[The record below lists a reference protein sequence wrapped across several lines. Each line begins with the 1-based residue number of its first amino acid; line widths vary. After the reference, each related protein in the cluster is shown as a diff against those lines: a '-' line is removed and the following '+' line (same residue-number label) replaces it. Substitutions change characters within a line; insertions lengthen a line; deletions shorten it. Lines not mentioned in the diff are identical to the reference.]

1 MHQEIERKFL
11 PAGDGWRALAG
22 PGAHYAQGYLLA
34 ERGRTVRVRL
44 AADADG
50 ERGFLTIKG
59 PAGSSAIARAEYE
72 YLIPAADAR
81 ELLALCLPTPIEK
94 TRYRIPLDGL
104 VWEVDEFHGANEG
117 LVLIE
122 VELAS
127 EDQEIA
133 LPDWV
138 GLEVS
143 HDARY
148 KNAVLSRNPYR
159 EWGEKERGCFS
170 LSP

>member
-1 MHQEIERKFL
+1 MALEIERKFL
-11 PAGDGWRALAG
+11 PANEDWRALAG
-22 PGAHYAQGYLLA
+22 PGARYAQGYLLA

-59 PAGSSAIARAEYE
+59 PAGASAIARAEYE
-72 YLIPAADAR
+72 YPIPPADAR
-81 ELLALCLPTPIEK
+81 ELLTLCLPTPIEK

-104 VWEVDEFHGANEG
+104 VWEVDEFHGANAG
-117 LVLIE
+117 LVVIE

-138 GLEVS
+138 GREVS
-143 HDARY
+143 RDARY
-148 KNAVLSRNPYR
+148 KNAMLSRNPYR
-159 EWGEKERGCFS
+159 NWAA
-170 LSP
+170 